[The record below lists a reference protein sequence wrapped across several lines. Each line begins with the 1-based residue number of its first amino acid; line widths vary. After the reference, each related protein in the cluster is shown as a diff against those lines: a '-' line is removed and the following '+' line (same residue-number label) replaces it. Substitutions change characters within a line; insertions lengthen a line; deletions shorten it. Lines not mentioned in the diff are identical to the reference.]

1 MSLQVYNSLT
11 RKKEH
16 FEPLTP
22 GKVGM
27 YVCGV
32 TVYDYCHVGHARVMV
47 VFDIINRWLQQSGY
61 DVNYVR
67 NFTDVDDKIIKRAAE
82 RGIGIDVLTNEMI
95 AAFDEDIGSLGCLH
109 PTHEP
114 RATAHMPEMI
124 SMISTLVEQGRA
136 YVSDSGDVLYAVR
149 SFDGYGQLSGKNID
163 ELESGS
169 RVDVDASK
177 RDPLDFVLWKM
188 AKPDEPAWDSPWGAG
203 RPGWHIECSAMSCS
217 HLGDT
222 FDIHGGG
229 MDLKFPHH
237 ENEIAQARAAN
248 GGGFARYWLH
258 NGFVN
263 INAEKMSKS
272 LGNFFTIREVT
283 EKYHPE
289 VLRMFM
295 LGTHYRSPLDFSDS
309 ALDAAKAGL
318 DRLYETARRCCPAG
332 KGLGVRSQVEST
344 PRTSSGEWRSQRI
357 SPGGR
362 FTPHSSRLTPAFI
375 TAMNDD
381 FNTPEALAALFD
393 ISRSLNKEL
402 DAGEDVVTLTGQ
414 FAAMTDVLGIVQHDV
429 ESWFKGG
436 DVDAERIE
444 TLIAERATAKKSR
457 DFARADAIRDE
468 LAEEGIVLE
477 DSVTGTTWK
486 KN

>member
-1 MSLQVYNSLT
+1 VSLHVYNTLHR
-11 RKKEH
+11 RKEL
-16 FEPLTP
+16 FEPLHA
-22 GKVGM
+22 GRVGM

-47 VFDIINRWLQQSGY
+47 VFDTICRWFTALGF

-82 RGIGIDVLTNEMI
+82 RGIEINQLTDEMI
-95 AAFDEDIGSLGCLH
+95 AAFHEDIASLGCLTPH
-109 PTHEP
+109 HEP
-114 RATAHMPEMI
+114 RATNHMPEMI
-124 SMISTLVEQGRA
+124 SMIAALIEKNSA
-136 YVSDSGDVLYAVR
+136 YVASSGDVLYAVR
-149 SFDGYGQLSGKNID
+149 SFEDYGKLSGKNID

-169 RVDVDASK
+169 RVDIDDSK

-188 AKPDEPAWDSPWGAG
+188 AKPDEVAWDSPWGKG
-203 RPGWHIECSAMSCS
+203 RPGWHIECSAMSCA

-237 ENEIAQARAAN
+237 ENEIAQACAAN
-248 GGGFARYWLH
+248 GGDFARYWLH

-283 EKYHPE
+283 QKYHPE
-289 VLRMFM
+289 VLRMFI

-318 DRLYETARRCCPAG
+318 DRLYETKKRVSQE
-332 KGLGVRSQVEST
+332 LEVRSQESGV
-344 PRTSSGEWRSQRI
+344 TSHP
-357 SPGGR
+357 SPL
-362 FTPHSSRLTPAFI
+362 TPHFMQ
-375 TAMNDD
+375 AMNDD
-381 FNTPEALAALFD
+381 FNTPEALASLYD
-393 ISRSLNKEL
+393 TNRTLNKALNAGDDASDLTAQFIAML
-402 DAGEDVVTLTGQ
+402 DMLSIG
-414 FAAMTDVLGIVQHDV
+414 QHDAA
-429 ESWFKGG
+429 SWFHAG
-436 DVDAERIE
+436 DVDVAHIE
-444 TLIAERATAKKSR
+444 ALIVERAEAKQDR

-468 LAEEGIVLE
+468 LVGDGIVLE
-477 DSVTGTTWK
+477 DSASGTTWK
-486 KN
+486 KV

>member
-1 MSLQVYNSLT
+1 MSLHVYNSLHRT
-11 RKKEH
+11 KEL
-16 FEPLTP
+16 FEPITP

-47 VFDIINRWLQQSGY
+47 VFDIINRWLQQLGY
-61 DVNYVR
+61 DVDYVR
-67 NFTDVDDKIIKRAAE
+67 NFTDVDDKIIQRATE
-82 RGIGIDVLTNEMI
+82 RGVAIDVLTKEMI
-95 AAFDEDIGSLGCLH
+95 AAFDEDIGALGCLH
-109 PTHEP
+109 PRHEP

-124 SMISTLVEQGRA
+124 AMIEALVEQERA
-136 YVSDSGDVLYAVR
+136 YVSGSGDVLYAVR
-149 SFDGYGQLSGKNID
+149 TFDGYGQLSGKNID

-169 RVDVDASK
+169 RVDVDDSK

-188 AKPDEPAWDSPWGAG
+188 AKAGEPAWDSPWGAG

-283 EKYHPE
+283 AKYHPE

-318 DRLYETARRCCPAG
+318 DRLYETARRCRAG
-332 KGLGVRSQVEST
+332 EVSGVRRQEET
-344 PRTSSGEWRSQRI
+344 APRSSL
-357 SPGGR
+357 
-362 FTPHSSRLTPAFI
+362 LTPDFVI
-375 TAMNDD
+375 AMNDD
-381 FNTPEALAALFD
+381 FNTPEALACLFD
-393 ISRSLNKEL
+393 VSRALNKGIDADNDVSEL
-402 DAGEDVVTLTGQ
+402 AAQ
-414 FAAMTDVLGIVQHDV
+414 FKAMTGVLGIVQHDV
-429 ESWFKGG
+429 EQWFKGS
-436 DVDAERIE
+436 DVDAARIE
-444 TLIAERATAKKSR
+444 TLIGDRSAAKQAC
-457 DFARADAIRDE
+457 DFGLADAIRDE
-468 LAEEGIVLE
+468 LAAEGIILE
-477 DSVTGTTWK
+477 DSATGTSWK
-486 KN
+486 KA